1 MAAIDEII
9 AQLASNALDHYKAGR
24 HDDAIDAF
32 TKAIEQQDSAVL
44 RKNRAAV
51 KAAQQDWTGA
61 EADLTAALATDPPDA
76 LRADPELGDAVE
88 FGFERIQMPKQP
100 IQLGDYALLFGKG
113 WNWYWN
119 PF

>member
-32 TKAIEQQDSAVL
+32 TKAIEKQDSAVL

-51 KAAQQDWTGA
+51 KAAQQLSLIHISEPTR
-61 EADLTAALATDPPDA
+61 P
-76 LRADPELGDAVE
+76 
-88 FGFERIQMPKQP
+88 
-100 IQLGDYALLFGKG
+100 Y
-113 WNWYWN
+113 
-119 PF
+119 